1 MVGFTCL
8 TAEIETATTKTLQ
21 KVDKTNQTLGCTSV
35 KKTKKTKQKQETS
48 IVPSKRII
56 DGNLVISE

>member
-35 KKTKKTKQKQETS
+35 KKTKTKQKQETS

>member
-35 KKTKKTKQKQETS
+35 KKNKNKTKT
-48 IVPSKRII
+48 
-56 DGNLVISE
+56 GN